1 MRFLSIEHS
10 KPAYWADFF
19 LYGVSMVLL
28 AVLLVTHTPPTQ
40 GLGTALIAALGFV
53 SWSLIEYVLHRL
65 VLHELP
71 VFKDWHAAHHERPG
85 ALICTPTVLS
95 AILIGTVIFMPAL
108 WILSLWHAIA
118 LTFGVLVGYLVYAI
132 THHGI
137 HHWKTNNGWLRQR
150 KYWHALHH
158 KPTGRGAF
166 YGVTSS
172 FWDHVFGSDFLQVG
186 RQQHLPTDVANH
198 R

>member
-10 KPAYWADFF
+10 KPAYWADFL
-19 LYGVSMVLL
+19 LYGVSVVLL
-28 AVLLVTHTPPTQ
+28 ALLLVTHTPPTQ
-40 GLGTALIAALGFV
+40 GLSTALMAALGFV

-71 VFKDWHAAHHERPG
+71 VFKVWHAAHHERPS

-95 AILIGTVIFMPAL
+95 AILIGTMIFMPAL
-108 WILSLWHAIA
+108 WMLSLWHAIA
-118 LTFGVLVGYLVYAI
+118 LTFGVLVGYLAYAI

-137 HHWKTNNGWLRQR
+137 HHWKANNAWLRQR

-158 KPTGRGAF
+158 KPTGRSAF

-172 FWDHVFGSDFLQVG
+172 FWDHVFGSD
-186 RQQHLPTDVANH
+186 
-198 R
+198 

>member
-1 MRFLSIEHS
+1 MRFFSIEHS

-19 LYGVSMVLL
+19 IYASSVALMPF
-28 AVLLVTHTPPTQ
+28 LLVTHTSPNQ
-40 GLGTALIAALGFV
+40 ALCTALIATLGLV
-53 SWSLIEYVLHRL
+53 SWSLIEYVLHRV

-71 VFKDWHAAHHERPG
+71 VFKTWHAAHHERPS

-95 AILIGTVIFMPAL
+95 ALLIGTLIFMPAL
-108 WILSLWHAIA
+108 WLMSLWHAIA
-118 LTFGVLVGYLVYAI
+118 LTFGVLFGYLTYAI

-137 HHWKTNNGWLRQR
+137 HHWRTDNAWLRQR

-158 KPTGRGAF
+158 KQTGPRAC

-172 FWDHVFGSDFLQVG
+172 FWDHVFRSD
-186 RQQHLPTDVANH
+186 
-198 R
+198 